1 MKMGLLLPQPSTPFA
16 SLHAIDS
23 EQNEGN
29 TEQLAHIE
37 EHTLLESYLILL
49 GVLNEDTAG
58 KDKYEAEP
66 EEIACSHTLG
76 LAPVYPPSHEE
87 EARIADGLIE
97 LSRMSGSHIHSLK
110 DEGPGNICHP
120 AYYLGVHEVSQAYGT
135 CTYRGDDGHIIQH
148 PHEVNLLMAGIEYER
163 EHQSQC
169 TPMAGQSLISGKG
182 PVSIGIACG

>member
-1 MKMGLLLPQPSTPFA
+1 MGLLLSQPSTPFA

-23 EQNEGN
+23 KQDEGN

-37 EHTLLESYLILL
+37 EHTLLKSYLILL

-120 AYYLGVHEVSQAYGT
+120 AYYLGVHEVSEANEACCGRHRDG
-135 CTYRGDDGHIIQH
+135 YR
-148 PHEVNLLMAGIEYER
+148 VNDKPCIHL
-163 EHQSQC
+163 H
-169 TPMAGQSLISGKG
+169 
-182 PVSIGIACG
+182 VSAI